1 MCGIN
6 GVFYFNPARRAERED
21 VDSMRAALDHRGPDD
36 RGIHLDGNVGLG
48 FNRLSIID
56 LSGGHQPMCNE
67 DGTVWIVFNGEIYNF
82 VELREDL
89 LSRGHRF
96 QTRSDTETI
105 VHAWEEYGERCPE
118 KLRGMFAF
126 AIWDSRRKV
135 LFCARDRLGIKPF
148 FYYQDSRQFLFAS
161 EMKAVIEPAGVPR
174 EVDPEAL
181 AQFLRHLYV
190 IGPRT
195 MLRGVCKL
203 LPGHSIT
210 VEQSGST
217 IRRYWELP
225 IEPPREVSEHDALE
239 EFDALIK
246 ETIRR
251 HLVSDVPLGAFLSG
265 GIDSS
270 SVVALMASL
279 QVPDIKTFSV
289 GYDSPESELPF
300 ARIVAGHFH
309 TDHNELILSP
319 SKFRDSLLQTVW
331 YMDEPVADWAALPLF
346 FVSRLARTK
355 VTVALSGEGS
365 DEIFGGYEIYRRML
379 TIRSLGRIP
388 LASLA
393 GRMMDRFS
401 SDEKIRKYARM
412 LGQSLESSY
421 GGVSHAFSHEQIS
434 RLLLSRDWTRE
445 AADGVSQAYAECRGL
460 PDYCR
465 MSFIDIK
472 TWLVDNLLVKADR
485 MSMGNSLEL
494 RVPFLDHKVV
504 EFAWRLPVSLKIRG
518 GTGKYLLRKYMEPL
532 LPSTIT
538 QRPKKGFA
546 VPIDEWFR
554 GDLAGFVRETLH
566 ASGGGSHNFFS
577 WPEIERL
584 LDTHRRKDCSEQIYA
599 LLVFDSWYRAF
610 VKSGVPAGAP

>member
-6 GVFYFNPARRAERED
+6 GVYYFDPQRHAEPGA
-21 VDSMRAALDHRGPDD
+21 VQSMRDALHHRGPDD
-36 RGIHLDGNVGLG
+36 RGIHLDANAGLG

-56 LSGGHQPMCNE
+56 LEGGHQPMSNE

-89 LSRGHRF
+89 LSRGHTFR
-96 QTRSDTETI
+96 TRSDTETI
-105 VHAWEEYGERCPE
+105 VHAWEEYGELCPE
-118 KLRGMFAF
+118 HLRGMFAF
-126 AIWDSRRKV
+126 AIWDSRRRV

-148 FYYQDSRQFLFAS
+148 YYYQDSRQFLFAS
-161 EMKAVIEPAGVPR
+161 EMKAVLASGEVAR

-181 AQFLRHLYV
+181 AQFLRHLYA

-195 MLRGVCKL
+195 MLRGVRKL
-203 LPGHSIT
+203 QPGHSIT
-210 VEQSGST
+210 VSESGCQT
-217 IRRYWELP
+217 RRYWELP
-225 IEPPREVSEHDALE
+225 LELPREVSEKEALE

-246 ETIRR
+246 ETLRR

-270 SVVALMASL
+270 SVVALMSSL

-289 GYDSPESELPF
+289 GYDSPESELPY
-300 ARIVAGHFH
+300 ARIVADRFH
-309 TDHNELILSP
+309 TDHHELVLSP
-319 SKFRDSLLQTVW
+319 GEFRENLPSIVW

-365 DEIFGGYEIYRRML
+365 DEIFGGYDIYRRMQ
-379 TIRSLGRIP
+379 TIGRLGRIP
-388 LASLA
+388 FSSLA
-393 GRMMDRFS
+393 GRTIVRFS
-401 SDEKIRKYARM
+401 RDEKIRKYARM
-412 LGQSLESSY
+412 LGQPLESSY
-421 GGVSHAFSHEQIS
+421 IGVSHGFSHEQIS
-434 RLLLSRDWTRE
+434 RLLTSREWTPE
-445 AADGVSQAYAECRGL
+445 IADGVSDAYAECRGL

-472 TWLVDNLLVKADR
+472 TWLVNNLLVKADR

-504 EFAWRLPVSLKIRG
+504 EFAWRLPVNLKIRG
-518 GTGKYLLRKYMEPL
+518 AGKYLLRKYMEPM
-532 LPSTIT
+532 LPAAIT
-538 QRPKKGFA
+538 ARPKKGFA
-546 VPIDEWFR
+546 VPINEWFR
-554 GDLAGFVRETLH
+554 GDLAGFVRETLG
-566 ASGGGSHNFFS
+566 ASGGGAREFFR
-577 WPEIERL
+577 WDEIERL
-584 LDTHRRKDCSEQIYA
+584 LHTHQEKDCSEQIYA

-610 VKSGVPAGAP
+610 VQSSVAAGVQ